1 MKLRTAI
8 CALIVSAVPLT
19 AWGKQGHRMVATLA
33 LQGLPPDLAA
43 FLKGRETEIR
53 EMAMDPD
60 MARSHDRKEGP
71 RHYLDVEYF
80 GIVKDIPRGPEAAA
94 ALARAKGFNLEKAG
108 LVPWMIAD
116 RERRLAAAFK
126 AGDAARAAEELAWLG
141 HYVADIH
148 VPLHSTRNHDGQET
162 DQKGLHSRWESGLV
176 ERFVDEKELR
186 LPALDAKP
194 LDPFLWLEES
204 FALVP
209 QVLAHDLESFRGETR
224 TRPTRTA
231 AYWQNFWALERD
243 TVTRRL
249 ELAAARLRAIT
260 IGAWRRRMEN

>member
-1 MKLRTAI
+1 MMLRP
-8 CALIVSAVPLT
+8 AVLVLVAAAAPLA
-19 AWGKQGHRMVATLA
+19 AWGQQGHRMVATLA

-43 FLKGRETEIR
+43 FLKGREGDIR

-60 MARSHDRKEGP
+60 MARSHDRKEGL

-80 GIVKDIPRGPEAAA
+80 GTVKDIPRSAEAAFA
-94 ALARAKGFNLEKAG
+94 VARAKGFNLEKAG

-116 RERRLAAAFK
+116 RERRLVAAFK

-148 VPLHSTRNHDGQET
+148 VPLHATRNHDGQET

-176 ERFVDEKELR
+176 ERFVDEKKLR

-209 QVLAHDLESFRGETR
+209 QVLAHDLEAFRGETR

-231 AYWQNFWALERD
+231 AYWQNFWVLERE
-243 TVTRRL
+243 TVIRRL

-260 IGAWRRRMEN
+260 IGAWQRR